1 MKEVFVYLPA
11 IMIVLEF
18 PPRLSFN
25 SQVKT
30 ESLYGTN
37 VFLFDVFFDSHKLL
51 EFSAKRKQ

>member
-1 MKEVFVYLPA
+1 MKEVFVHLPA
-11 IMIVLEF
+11 IMIVFEF

-37 VFLFDVFFDSHKLL
+37 VFLFDVFFDSDKLL
-51 EFSAKRKQ
+51 EFSAKK